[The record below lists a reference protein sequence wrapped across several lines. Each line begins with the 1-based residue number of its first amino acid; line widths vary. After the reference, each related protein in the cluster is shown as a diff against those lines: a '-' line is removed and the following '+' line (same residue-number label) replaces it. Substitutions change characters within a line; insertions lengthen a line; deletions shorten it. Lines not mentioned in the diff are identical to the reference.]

1 VARKPSVALLLCLAA
16 VAPSGCNSPYHAD
29 RGALLGGLFGAGTGA
44 VIGSATGQPG
54 AGAAIG
60 AGLGALGGAA
70 VGNAIDESEAK
81 NRAMIAQQLGRQVAP
96 GAVTVSDAI
105 AMTKAGVGE
114 ELIATHVRNNGM
126 NAPLQ
131 TDDIIRMQQEGVSP
145 RVIAAMQ
152 ASPPREAQ
160 AVVVRQPAPV
170 IIEETPYYVPYYGPR
185 CRAHVHYT
193 WR

>member
-1 VARKPSVALLLCLAA
+1 MPSLTLLLCVAA

-96 GAVTVSDAI
+96 GAVTVGDAV

-114 ELIATHVRNNGM
+114 ELIATHIRNNGM
-126 NAPLQ
+126 AAPLQ
-131 TDDIIRMQQEGVSP
+131 TDDIIRLQQEGVSP

-152 ASPPREAQ
+152 ASPPRQVET
-160 AVVVRQPAPV
+160 VVVRQPTPV
-170 IIEETPYYVPYYGPR
+170 IIEETPYYVPYYYGPR
-185 CRAHVHYT
+185 CRAHVQYT